1 LRFDPGP
8 GFALRPYCCG
18 LGLLVGFQRGDE
30 GLQVE
35 DTVALAIEPFGRF
48 LYRTPDGLDLGC
60 GLAPITLHPSKG
72 FRRSSEAGI
81 VRVEPPRQVGFGL
94 LSRLGLGSGRA
105 KCCVAA
111 LQFGGCVARSFH
123 CLFQRSSRRTA
134 AGRAQVRDRLEELLK
149 TRGSS
154 IQNDIVSVLYYRMR
168 YGRLSPVLAL
178 IPGDWSTAVPRP
190 YADAQ
195 AALARW
201 NREAG
206 R

>member
-1 LRFDPGP
+1 MRFDPGP

-18 LGLLVGFQRGDE
+18 LGLLVGFQRRDE

-48 LYRTPDGLDLGC
+48 LDRTPDGLDLGC

-94 LSRLGLGSGRA
+94 LSRLGFGSGRA

-111 LQFGGCVARSFH
+111 LQFGGCVARAFH
-123 CLFQRSSRRTA
+123 CLFQRSSRCTA
-134 AGRAQVRDRLEELLK
+134 AGRAE
-149 TRGSS
+149 
-154 IQNDIVSVLYYRMR
+154 
-168 YGRLSPVLAL
+168 SP
-178 IPGDWSTAVPRP
+178 
-190 YADAQ
+190 
-195 AALARW
+195 ARR
-201 NREAG
+201 REAVALVG
-206 R
+206 DDNGLRVLERAVNRR